1 MGNLYKKSQTIEH
14 IGATDVFVEIGSAQ
28 GWDGSTHFLNSVA
41 QNLGTVLYSV
51 DIDDRSDIFQ
61 YVPGV
66 IGVQMSGSQWARDV
80 FPGLGR
86 KIALLYLDNFDW
98 DWNNKKFQHIV
109 DQQKIQYQDKFGVN
123 LTNSNSQMEHL
134 SQMIHLLP
142 HMSENGMVICD
153 DTLMLSDGTWT
164 GKCGPTVVYLQAMGW
179 KILEVESEP
188 GSFSVMLRRNH

>member
-1 MGNLYKKSQTIEH
+1 MGSLYKRSIDITQIEQE
-14 IGATDVFVEIGSAQ
+14 DVFVEIGSAQ
-28 GWDGSTHFLNSVA
+28 GWDGSTHFLNKVA

-51 DIDDRSDIFQ
+51 DIDERSDIFQ
-61 YVPGV
+61 YIPGA
-66 IGVQMSGSQWARDV
+66 IGVQMPGSQWARDV
-80 FPGLGR
+80 FPGLTR

-98 DWNNKKFQHIV
+98 DWSNEKFQHIV
-109 DQQKIQYQDKFGVN
+109 DQQKIEYHDKFGVN

-142 HMSENGMVICD
+142 YMSKNGIVICD

-188 GSFSVMLRRNH
+188 GSFAVMLGRNH

>member
-1 MGNLYKKSQTIEH
+1 LGNLYKKSQIIDRVDT
-14 IGATDVFVEIGSAQ
+14 TDVFVEIGSAQ
-28 GWDGSTHFLNSVA
+28 GWDGSTHFLNAVA
-41 QNLGTVLYSV
+41 KNLGTVLYSV

-61 YVPGV
+61 YIPGV
-66 IGVQMSGSQWARDV
+66 IGVQMPGSQWARDV

-98 DWNNKKFQHIV
+98 DWRTERFQHTAE
-109 DQQKIQYQDKFGVN
+109 QQRLDYQYKFN
-123 LTNSNSQMEHL
+123 LDLTNANSQREHL

-142 HMSENGMVICD
+142 YMADDGVIICD

-179 KILEVESEP
+179 KILEVESES
-188 GSFSVMLRRNH
+188 GSFSVMLGRNR